1 MLGPAE
7 AAAILGAGAA
17 AGAVNA
23 VVGSGSLITFPT
35 LLAFGYPPVV
45 ANVSNNIGLVSGN
58 VSGAVGYRK
67 ELAGQKSRLIR
78 LSVFAV
84 AGSIGGAAALLSLP
98 SSSFKLIV
106 PALILIACV
115 LVFVQPWLSKRIV
128 ARRAEAAAQ
137 NGEAGRERTSPVLAA
152 GVVGS
157 AAYGGYFGA
166 AQGVLV
172 IGLLGTFLDEPLQRV
187 NAAKNVLVA
196 IVNGTAAIVYI
207 IFAHV
212 AWLVVLLIAVGSTL
226 GGLVGARYGRR
237 LPPLA
242 LRIFIVAIGLVSVV
256 EADLLLALAARLRG
270 RQHRLGRCGPGE
282 QVAAPAPI
290 ATAISTRRA
299 RTRPAARKMSAT
311 APPIMLG
318 AASPAP

>member
-1 MLGPAE
+1 MGPGE
-7 AAAILGAGAA
+7 AVAILGAGTA

-45 ANVSNNIGLVSGN
+45 ANVSNNVGLVSGN
-58 VSGAVGYRK
+58 ISGAVGYRK
-67 ELAGQKSRLIR
+67 ELVGQKQRLIR
-78 LSVFAV
+78 LSVFSV
-84 AGSIGGAAALLSLP
+84 AGSIAGAAALLSLP

-128 ARRAEAAAQ
+128 ARRAEADAAR
-137 NGEAGRERTSPVLAA
+137 GHTGPERFSPVLAA
-152 GVVGS
+152 GMTGA

-172 IGLLGTFLDEPLQRV
+172 IGLLGTFLDEPLQRT

-196 IVNGTAAIVYI
+196 IVNGTAAVVYI

-212 AWLVVLLIAVGSTL
+212 AWLVVLLIAVGSTV

-237 LPPLA
+237 LPPVA
-242 LRIFIVAIGLVSVV
+242 LRIFIVLIG
-256 EADLLLALAARLRG
+256 
-270 RQHRLGRCGPGE
+270 
-282 QVAAPAPI
+282 I
-290 ATAISTRRA
+290 ISA
-299 RTRPAARKMSAT
+299 VKL
-311 APPIMLG
+311 IFF
-318 AASPAP
+318 